1 MDQTKIL
8 SVGIDVGT
16 TTTQVVFAR
25 LTLENTSGYFAV
37 PHVSIVKKEI
47 IYKSGIYFTPLLNAV
62 LLDGEGI
69 RKIVATEYGRAHFA
83 PSDVGTGAV
92 IVTGEAARKENAAV
106 LLKSLSGFA
115 GEFVVSTAG
124 PDLES
129 VLAGK
134 ASGAQRASEDRGIT
148 VINLDIGGGT
158 TNAVFFDSGE
168 TAAKGCLDIGG
179 RQIRVDDAGAI
190 TYISESAKKVAA
202 AEGIPLAAGGPA
214 SVPEIQR
221 LCARMARLF
230 EEWLGLSPPTPLLEA
245 VRTNESTPLLLP
257 RKARAVCFSGGVADC
272 ILNSY
277 DNPFCYGDIGPLLGK
292 AIRESRLTKEFETIR
307 ASETIRATVV
317 GAGSFSTSVSGST
330 ISADAQLLP
339 LKNVPV
345 LKLQPEEQAR
355 CYRGD
360 EAFLYEKTRWFLE
373 QSGNEVFLLAMR
385 GEPNPAYE
393 TLLRLAECISGA
405 LPKAL
410 PASSPLLLALE
421 SDTAKALGQL
431 IGRILPNRPV
441 VCIDSVRVEQGD
453 YIDLGRPLMG
463 GVVIPVVVKTI
474 ALG

>member
-37 PHVSIVKKEI
+37 PHVSIVGKEI
-47 IYKSGIYFTPLLNAV
+47 IYKSDIYFTPLLTPS

-69 RKIVATEYGRAHFA
+69 RKIVATEYGRAHYA
-83 PSDVGTGAV
+83 PSDLDTGAV

-129 VLAGK
+129 ILAGK
-134 ASGAQRASEDRGIT
+134 GSGAQRVSEDRGIS
-148 VINLDIGGGT
+148 VVNLDIGGGT

-179 RQIRVDDAGAI
+179 RQIRVDESRTV
-190 TYISESAKKVAA
+190 TYISESAQKIAA
-202 AEGIPLAAGGPA
+202 AEGVSLAVGAPA
-214 SVPEIQR
+214 SQSEIKR
-221 LCARMARLF
+221 VCVRMARLL
-230 EEWLGLSPPTPLLEA
+230 EEWLGVGSPSPLLEA
-245 VRTNESTPLLLP
+245 VRTKDSTPLALP
-257 RKARAVCFSGGVADC
+257 RRVRAVCFSGGVADC
-272 ILNSY
+272 ILGSY
-277 DNPFCYGDIGPLLGK
+277 DDPFCYGDIGPLLGE
-292 AIRESRLTKEFETIR
+292 AIRESRLTSEFEVLK
-307 ASETIRATVV
+307 ANETIRATVV
-317 GAGSFSTSVSGST
+317 GAGSFTTSVSGST
-330 ISADAQLLP
+330 ISVDEDLLP

-345 LKLQPEEQAR
+345 LKLDPEEQAR

-360 EAFLYEKTRWFLE
+360 AAFLSEKTRWFLE
-373 QSGNEVFLLAMR
+373 QSGSEVFLLAMK
-385 GEPNPAYE
+385 GEPNPTYE
-393 TLLRLAECISGA
+393 TLSRLAGCIA
-405 LPKAL
+405 EAL
-410 PASSPLLLALE
+410 PAALPAASPLLLALE

-431 IGRILPNRPV
+431 IGRLLPNRPA

-453 YIDLGRPLMG
+453 YIDLGKPLMD